1 MAPTEWIARRAV
13 WGSLGAMIA
22 ADEFPRSAIGADAAF
37 AGQRTAAPATVVAA
51 GHRFTA
57 RAIDDGAG
65 MIKLD
70 VPHFVTRGGC
80 LPVSVEVNWPLVLA
94 KAVACLYLVADGNR
108 EPLLACIPLIP
119 GVVPPHV
126 CVTVRLDDSADV
138 RAIVECG
145 DGTLLEVRRWVW
157 VMPPD
162 LDPS

>member
-13 WGSLGAMIA
+13 WSSLGTVTAV
-22 ADEFPRSAIGADAAF
+22 DEFPRPSIGAEAAF
-37 AGQRTAAPATVVAA
+37 AEQCTAAPDTVVAA
-51 GHRFTA
+51 GHRFTG

-65 MIKLD
+65 LIKLD
-70 VPHFVTRGGC
+70 VPHFVTRDGC
-80 LPVSVEVNWPLVLA
+80 VPVSVEVNWPLVLA

-126 CVTVRLDDSADV
+126 CVTVRLDDSSDV

-145 DGTLLEVRRWVW
+145 DGTLLQVRRWVW
-157 VMPPD
+157 VM
-162 LDPS
+162 

>member
-1 MAPTEWIARRAV
+1 MAPTEWIARRTV
-13 WGSLGAMIA
+13 WGSLGTVA
-22 ADEFPRSAIGADAAF
+22 AIDEFSRSPIGAEGACAEPPMAAR
-37 AGQRTAAPATVVAA
+37 GTAA
-51 GHRFTA
+51 GHRFTG

-70 VPHFVTRGGC
+70 VPHFVTCDGSV
-80 LPVSVEVNWPLVLA
+80 PVSVEVNWPLVLA
-94 KAVACLYLVADGNR
+94 KAVACLYLVADGNQ

>member
-1 MAPTEWIARRAV
+1 MAPNEWIAPRSV
-13 WGSLGAMIA
+13 SGSLGPVSA
-22 ADEFPRSAIGADAAF
+22 ADEFPCPSPGPEAPL
-37 AGQRTAAPATVVAA
+37 AGRRTAEADTVVAA
-51 GHRFTA
+51 DHFFAA

-70 VPHFVTRGGC
+70 VPHFVTREGRV
-80 LPVSVEVNWPLVLA
+80 PVSVEVNWALVLA
-94 KAVACLYLVADGNR
+94 KAVARLYLVADGNR

-126 CVTVRLDDSADV
+126 CVTARLDDSGDV

-145 DGTLLEVRRWVW
+145 DGTLLQVRRWVW

-162 LDPS
+162 VDPS